1 MAARRKSNP
10 LADTDY
16 RALANFRHQLR
27 QFLSF
32 SEDAARAAGLQPRHH
47 QALLAIKGFDDVSVG
62 DLAERLRIKAHSAAE
77 LVNRLVAAGLVHRRA
92 DTVDRRK
99 VFLSLTPV
107 AERRLEKL
115 TIAHR
120 DELQRLATLWRPL
133 FKALEKS
140 KGGRVRPAPR
150 KRR

>member
-1 MAARRKSNP
+1 MTARSKSKP
-10 LADTDY
+10 LTDSDY
-16 RALANFRHQLR
+16 RTLAKFRYQLR

-32 SEDAARAAGLQPRHH
+32 SEDAAAAAGLQPRHH
-47 QALLAIKGFDDVSVG
+47 QALLAIKGFENLSVG

-77 LVNRLVAAGLVHRRA
+77 LVNRLVAARLVRRKA

-99 VFLSLTPV
+99 VFLTLTPV

-133 FKALEKS
+133 FKALETRKT
-140 KGGRVRPAPR
+140 GRASPVPR